1 VKPSPAASSDSDL
14 AGRARAG
21 EVGAFEQL
29 VRRHAA
35 MAIGAAARITR
46 DSGLAEDAAQE
57 AFWKAWRALPSYR
70 EEQNFGGWLR
80 RIVVRCALDILRRR
94 RPETPLT
101 GSERAGGAEE
111 RAIETRSRLAH
122 ALARI
127 SALDREILTSVKG
140 EGKPVAEV
148 ARELGMTSVAAR
160 VRLHRARAKLK
171 KILTEER

>member
-1 VKPSPAASSDSDL
+1 MSAFEAPCADADL
-14 AGRARAG
+14 ARRARDG
-21 EVGAFEQL
+21 EVRAFEQL

-46 DSGLAEDAAQE
+46 DAGLAEDAAQD
-57 AFWKAWRALPSYR
+57 AFWKAYRALPSYR

-101 GSERAGGAEE
+101 GSERAGGGEE
-111 RAIETRSRLAH
+111 RAIEARSRLAH

-127 SALDREILTSVKG
+127 GALDREILLAVKA
-140 EGKPVAEV
+140 EGRPIAEV
-148 ARELGMTSVAAR
+148 AADLGITAVSAR
-160 VRLHRARAKLK
+160 VRLHRTRARLK
-171 KILTEER
+171 KILLEEA

>member
-1 VKPSPAASSDSDL
+1 MNPFEAPCPDSDL

-21 EVGAFEQL
+21 ETWAFEQL

-46 DSGLAEDAAQE
+46 DAGLAEDAAQE
-57 AFWKAWRALPSYR
+57 AFWKAWRALPTYR

-80 RIVVRCALDILRRR
+80 RIVVRCALDIVRRR
-94 RPETPLT
+94 RPVFPLT
-101 GSERAGGAEE
+101 GSERSAGGEE

-127 SALDREILTSVKG
+127 SALDREILTAVKG
-140 EGKPVAEV
+140 EGRAIGEV
-148 ARELGMTSVAAR
+148 AAELGITSVAAR
-160 VRLHRARAKLK
+160 VRLHRARTKLK
-171 KILTEER
+171 KILREEP